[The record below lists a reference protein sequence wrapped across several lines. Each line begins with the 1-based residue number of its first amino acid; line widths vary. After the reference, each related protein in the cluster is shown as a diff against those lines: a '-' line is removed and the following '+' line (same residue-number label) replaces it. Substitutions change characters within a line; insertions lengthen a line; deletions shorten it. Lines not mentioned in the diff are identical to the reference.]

1 MFETLTDRLN
11 QTFANLTNRGQLGET
26 DVDEAMREVRRA
38 LLEAD
43 VNFRVVRDFVSSV
56 RERAVGEE
64 VLKSLTPAQT
74 VISIVNEELIKIL
87 GEEPASLTSAPSGTT
102 VIMLVGLQ
110 GSGKTTHVGKLARH
124 LRSQGRNPLLVAADV
139 YRPAAIDQLQTLG
152 AQLDMPVYEEGID
165 ETPLKIVQNALKHAR
180 DRGQDPVLVDTA
192 GRLQID
198 DRMMSELEE
207 LEREIKPTEIL
218 LVADAMTGQ
227 EAVNVAEE
235 FNRRLNITGLIL
247 TKMDGDAR
255 GGAALSIRSV
265 TGIPIKFIGTGER
278 LDALEQF
285 YPDRLA
291 SRILGMGDVLSLIER
306 AQEQVSEEEQA
317 ALEERLGE
325 GQFDLEDFLDQL
337 QRIKNMGPLSQLLEM
352 IPGVG
357 SIMRDQEVEVGDDDF
372 KHIEAIIQSMTPTE
386 RRFPDII
393 KKSRRDRIAMGAGV
407 SSQEVRGLLK
417 QFSDMKQMMSQF
429 GLIGGKQGGKG
440 RKRGM
445 MSRMPGALGQVGD
458 ARDMMK
464 AMEQQGIDPSQ
475 LGGMP
480 GMSGGLPGM
489 SPGDLEAM
497 MGGSGQPLNKL
508 NPRKSKK
515 EKRSKQSKKQRS
527 SRSKRRR

>member
-11 QTFANLTNRGQLGET
+11 QTFANLTRRGQLTES
-26 DVDEAMREVRRA
+26 DVDTAMREVRRA

-43 VNFRVVRDFVSSV
+43 VNFKVVRDFVSSV

-64 VLKSLTPAQT
+64 VLKSLSPAQT
-74 VISIVNEELIKIL
+74 VIAIVNEELIRIL
-87 GEEPASLTSAPSGTT
+87 GEEPVPLTSAPAGSPTI
-102 VIMLVGLQ
+102 IMLVGLQ

-124 LRSQGRNPLLVAADV
+124 LRAQGRNPLMVAADV
-139 YRPAAIDQLQTLG
+139 YRPAAVNQLQTLG
-152 AQLDMPVYEEGID
+152 NQLEIPVYQEGVN
-165 ETPLKIVQNALKHAR
+165 EKPLKIVRNALKHAR
-180 DRGQDPVLVDTA
+180 DRGQDPILIDTA

-198 DRMMSELEE
+198 ETMMAELEE

-306 AQEQVSEEEQA
+306 AQQQVTEEEQA

-357 SIMRDQEVEVGDDDF
+357 SMMRDQQVQVSEDEF
-372 KHIEAIIQSMTPTE
+372 KHIEAIIQSMTPQE
-386 RRFPDII
+386 RRFPEII
-393 KKSRRDRIAMGAGV
+393 KKSRRDRIARGAGV
-407 SSQEVRGLLK
+407 QPQDVRALIK
-417 QFSDMKQMMSQF
+417 QFSDMKQMMAQF
-429 GLIGGKQGGKG
+429 GLMGGQQKG
-440 RKRGM
+440 RKRGL
-445 MSRMPGALGQVGD
+445 MSRMPGALGQIGD
-458 ARDMMK
+458 AREMMK
-464 AMEQQGIDPSQ
+464 MMREQGIDPSQ

-480 GMSGGLPGM
+480 GMSGGIPGM
-489 SPGDLEAM
+489 APGDLEAL
-497 MGGSGQPLNKL
+497 MGGGQPLTKL
-508 NPRKSKK
+508 NPRKSKR
-515 EKRSKQSKKQRS
+515 EKRAGQQKKQRPA
-527 SRSKRRR
+527 RSKRRR